1 MREALDRWKGRNG
14 GSCGYGLWC
23 RVFAAER
30 STNNGKKYK
39 RGGERGR
46 LMTAGDS
53 QRGSETRVYEKLK
66 KKEEEEG
73 VSGISRARH
82 PRMNRQF
89 RNNGKV
95 AICRPFVFS
104 IPSFFPP

>member
-1 MREALDRWKGRNG
+1 
-14 GSCGYGLWC
+14 
-23 RVFAAER
+23 
-30 STNNGKKYK
+30 
-39 RGGERGR
+39 
-46 LMTAGDS
+46 MTAGDS

-95 AICRPFVFS
+95 AICR
-104 IPSFFPP
+104 ILYSFLLSPLTALQYIYIRTPEA